1 MASCQVITVAMS
13 DGADAEEI
21 GREAA
26 KQLGFRYINDEVVYA
41 AAEKAN
47 VGPEEVESVEHTKP
61 LVDRIFAALGSLSL
75 ADGSQLPPDWAFDRP
90 AGGRDES
97 ILYRNLIREVLWETG
112 IAGKVVIGAHVLV
125 ISTFARSVF
134 VAFPGGRIEVGDRTF
149 LNYGLDVAATK
160 LLRIGSDCLIGTHV
174 TMMDNHFHGIS
185 ARHEMPSAQP
195 IVIEDGVWIGNRA
208 VVLPGVTIGA
218 GAIVGAGSVV
228 TRDVPAGVVVAGN
241 PARTIRQLD
250 EVRAALH

>member
-47 VGPEEVESVEHTKP
+47 VGPEEVESVEHTKS

-112 IAGKVVIGAHVLV
+112 IAGKVVIGAHAASIQL
-125 ISTFARSVF
+125 AGMAGLLRVF
-134 VAFPGGRIEVGDRTF
+134 VTGSPEKRAER
-149 LNYGLDVAATK
+149 YGSTK
-160 LLRIGSDCLIGTHV
+160 L
-174 TMMDNHFHGIS
+174 
-185 ARHEMPSAQP
+185 
-195 IVIEDGVWIGNRA
+195 
-208 VVLPGVTIGA
+208 VLPEDAKKHIEHGDHERQAYLRRFYDMHQELPTHYDLVVNTDVLPA
-218 GAIVGAGSVV
+218 AAAVQAIVG
-228 TRDVPAGVVVAGN
+228 T
-241 PARTIRQLD
+241 AR
-250 EVRAALH
+250 AMA